1 MAFVYES
8 SLSNEFLKDIL
19 DCLENTLDRLRK
31 DGKVKPREVIPPL
44 HREILEPIFP
54 NEVKRMDDVVGY
66 VINEVVSEV
75 DEYRRRVVDALLKM
89 LHEVRKEGKEASSV
103 IEAYGEGAV
112 RPFYRILRAVTGMYM
127 DMVDVLSSEGFM
139 AAFLT
144 VSALSK
150 KLPQSSMEEPKVGLR
165 LGVASP
171 PRFI

>member
-1 MAFVYES
+1 M
-8 SLSNEFLKDIL
+8 K
-19 DCLENTLDRLRK
+19 T
-31 DGKVKPREVIPPL
+31 
-44 HREILEPIFP
+44 
-54 NEVKRMDDVVGY
+54 
-66 VINEVVSEV
+66 
-75 DEYRRRVVDALLKM
+75 